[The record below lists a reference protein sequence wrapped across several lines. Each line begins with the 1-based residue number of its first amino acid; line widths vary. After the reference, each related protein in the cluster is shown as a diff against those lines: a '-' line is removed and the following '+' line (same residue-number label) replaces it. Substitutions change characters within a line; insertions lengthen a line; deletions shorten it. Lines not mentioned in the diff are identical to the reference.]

1 MRAEII
7 STGDEIRTGT
17 LVDTNTAFL
26 AQELEDL
33 GIEVVRHNTVGDD
46 LDALCALFIEA
57 GQRADV
63 VLVSGGLGP
72 TSDDVT
78 AEAAAKAA
86 GVELIQNPEALEQM
100 QAYYDMRKFTLSGAN
115 LKQSY
120 LPRNSD
126 VLQNKNGTAPGFSV
140 KIGRA
145 RFFFMPGVPPEMKG
159 MFNNAVMPKLISMLG
174 QDTMIRTVW
183 VCSCFGLG
191 ESTVYERLQDF
202 EAQFPELVLGFRAS
216 IPIVE
221 VKIYANGNDAP
232 TLESAL
238 REASNWVMAKL
249 KGYVFAEG
257 SKSLA
262 EAVGELL
269 RERRQTMAAAESC
282 TGGLIASQLTDVPGS
297 SEYFLFSAVTYAN
310 TAKENVLDVKR
321 STLMDYGAVSE
332 ETVREM
338 AQGAR
343 KAVNADYGLAISGIA
358 GPDGGTPEKP
368 VGTVCIAVATA
379 EGVVVRKLERNY
391 GNRLRNKSMFAAL
404 ALDMLRRVIL
414 GEDDLT
420 VVI

>member
-1 MRAEII
+1 MKAEII

-33 GIEVVRHNTVGDD
+33 GIEVVRHSTVGDD
-46 LDALCALFIEA
+46 LEALRTLFCEA

-63 VLVSGGLGP
+63 VLTTGGLGP

-78 AEAAAKAA
+78 AAAAAKAA
-86 GVELIQNPEALEQM
+86 GVELEQNAEALHQM
-100 QAYYDMRKFTLSGAN
+100 EAYYAMRKFRLSGAN

-120 LPRNSD
+120 LPQGCE
-126 VLQNKNGTAPGFSV
+126 VLHNQNGTAPGFSL

-145 RFFFMPGVPPEMKG
+145 RCFFMPGVPPEMKG

-191 ESTVYERLQDF
+191 ESTVYERLAEF
-202 EAQFPELVLGFRAS
+202 EKFFPDLVLGFRAS

-232 TLESAL
+232 MLESRL
-238 REASNWVMAKL
+238 KEASLWVMAQL

-257 SKSLA
+257 GKSLA
-262 EAVGELL
+262 EAVGDLL
-269 RERRQTMAAAESC
+269 RERHQTLAAAESC
-282 TGGLIASQLTDVPGS
+282 TGGLIASQITDVPGS
-297 SEYFLFSAVTYAN
+297 SEYFLLSAVTYAN
-310 TAKENVLDVKR
+310 VAKENILDVKIK
-321 STLMDYGAVSE
+321 TLMDYGAVSP

-338 AQGAR
+338 AEGAR

-358 GPDGGTPEKP
+358 GPDGGSPDKP

-379 EGVVVRKLERNY
+379 DNVIVRKFERNY
-391 GNRLRNKSMFAAL
+391 GNRLRNKNMFAAL

-414 GEDDLT
+414 GDDDLT
-420 VVI
+420 VII